1 MKQRF
6 LFLLKFYLILLGI
19 FFLDKVVFM
28 LYNGF
33 HTHGAEYTDIFPVLF
48 NGLPLD
54 FATAGYLTAP
64 LWLILGLSL
73 WFRIPK
79 FRLGYL
85 IYSGIISALLALILL
100 SDICLYKFW
109 DIKLDG
115 TVFNYLDSPK
125 GIVAS
130 VSTLYI
136 VTVVVVFLLV
146 AFTLFDL
153 LRHLF
158 PE

>member
-1 MKQRF
+1 M
-6 LFLLKFYLILLGI
+6 
-19 FFLDKVVFM
+19 
-28 LYNGF
+28 
-33 HTHGAEYTDIFPVLF
+33 
-48 NGLPLD
+48 
-54 FATAGYLTAP
+54 
-64 LWLILGLSL
+64 
-73 WFRIPK
+73 
-79 FRLGYL
+79 
-85 IYSGIISALLALILL
+85 ILL

-136 VTVVVVFLLV
+136 VTVVVIFLLV
-146 AFTLFDL
+146 SFTLFDF

-158 PE
+158 PKELPLCQPRSKQYLHTVTTLLLGGLIFLGIRGGIGKSTANVGMVYYSQNEIGRAHV